1 MCQSFICR
9 VTILRAASFE
19 FLLVFF
25 ILQAGISLRGEVNR
39 IVTRLITRIVVLRLQ
54 GSRSLDLKPD
64 RCVTSALNELSF
76 T

>member
-1 MCQSFICR
+1 
-9 VTILRAASFE
+9 LR
-19 FLLVFF
+19 VFF
-25 ILQAGISLRGEVNR
+25 VSQAGIILRDEVNR
-39 IVTRLITRIVVLRLQ
+39 VVTRLITRGIVVLRLQ